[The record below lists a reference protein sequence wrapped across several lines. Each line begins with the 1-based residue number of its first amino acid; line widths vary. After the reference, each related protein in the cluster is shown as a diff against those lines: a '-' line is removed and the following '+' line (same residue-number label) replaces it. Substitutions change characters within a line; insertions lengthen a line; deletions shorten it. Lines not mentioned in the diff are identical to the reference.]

1 MICKH
6 KGLIMSAIPFGVIGV
21 GHLGA
26 IHARIAS
33 GLPELNLVGVYDLDS
48 SRGQEIAET
57 CHTQAF
63 TSLSQLLSHVQ
74 AVSIV
79 VPTEH
84 HYQVA
89 VQALDKGA
97 HLFVE
102 KPITANSDQASDL
115 IHRAEQTG
123 HVLQVGHIE
132 RFNPAFQALSRYSL
146 KPLFIESHRLS
157 HFNPRGLDVSVVL
170 DLMIHDID
178 IIHSL
183 IPFPLDSIQACGV
196 GVVSASED
204 IANARLEFANGAVA
218 NLTASRISAKDM
230 RKMRLFQSKAYLAID
245 FLDQKSE
252 ILHLNHAPI
261 PSDVPSTCIG
271 NIGIGE
277 QSQTIYLHT
286 PPAIPTNALEQ
297 ELKNFAH
304 SITRNTLPLVSGR
317 DGLRA
322 LQTAEIILK
331 EMSRRQELSAKKPG
345 CNEPGL

>member
-1 MICKH
+1 
-6 KGLIMSAIPFGVIGV
+6 MSAIPFGVIGV

-33 GLPELNLVGVYDLDS
+33 GLPELKLIGVFDLDL
-48 SRGQEIAET
+48 SRSQKIAKACNT
-57 CHTQAF
+57 KAF
-63 TSLSQLLSHVQ
+63 TSLSQLLRQVQ
-74 AVSIV
+74 AVSLV

-84 HYQVA
+84 HYQVGTK
-89 VQALDKGA
+89 ALKHGA

-102 KPITANSDQASDL
+102 KPITSCSDQATDL
-115 IHRAEQTG
+115 IHRAEQSG
-123 HVLQVGHIE
+123 RVLQVGHIE
-132 RFNPAFQALSRYSL
+132 RFNPAFQSLSGYSL
-146 KPLFIESHRLS
+146 SPLFIESHRLS
-157 HFNPRGLDVSVVL
+157 RFNPRGLDVSVVL

-183 IPFPLDSIQACGV
+183 IPSPLDSIQACGV
-196 GVVSASED
+196 GVVSTSED

-252 ILHLNHAPI
+252 ILHLDQAPI
-261 PSDVPSTCIG
+261 PQDIAATCIG
-271 NIGIGE
+271 NIGVGE
-277 QSQTIYLHT
+277 QSQSIYLQT

-297 ELKNFAH
+297 ELTSFAQ
-304 SITRNTLPLVSGR
+304 SIVHNTQPVVTGR

-331 EMSRRQELSAKKPG
+331 EMSRRQELSAKKA
-345 CNEPGL
+345 GL

>member
-1 MICKH
+1 
-6 KGLIMSAIPFGVIGV
+6 MSAIPFGVIGV

-33 GLPELNLVGVYDLDS
+33 GLPELKLIGVFDLDL
-48 SRGQEIAET
+48 SRSRKIAEA
-57 CHTQAF
+57 CNTQAF
-63 TSLSQLLSHVQ
+63 TSLSQLLRQVQ
-74 AVSIV
+74 AVSLV

-84 HYQVA
+84 HYQVGI
-89 VQALDKGA
+89 QALEHGA

-102 KPITANSDQASDL
+102 KPITSHSDQATDL
-115 IHRAEQTG
+115 IHRAEQSG
-123 HVLQVGHIE
+123 RVLQVGHIE
-132 RFNPAFQALSRYSL
+132 RFNPAFQSLSGYSL
-146 KPLFIESHRLS
+146 SPLFIESHRLS
-157 HFNPRGLDVSVVL
+157 QFNPRGLDVVL

-196 GVVSASED
+196 GVVSTSED

-252 ILHLNHAPI
+252 ILHLDQATI
-261 PSDVPSTCIG
+261 PQDTASTCIG
-271 NIGIGE
+271 NIGVGE
-277 QSQTIYLHT
+277 QSQAIYLHT

-297 ELKNFAH
+297 ELTSFAH
-304 SITRNTLPLVSGR
+304 SIVHNTEPVVSGR

-331 EMSRRQELSAKKPG
+331 EMSRRQELSVRKA
-345 CNEPGL
+345 GL